1 MAVAAAFNQLF
12 QAFLIPCL
20 VRHTPRYALRSFAPA
35 AIPVVFIEYN
45 QRECLMRVL
54 GIDPGSRIT
63 GYGIVEQQGSRLVHV
78 DNGAIFTDS
87 AADFP
92 GRLKCIFD
100 GLCKIISEFQPD
112 QVAVENIFFSTNAQ
126 SALKLGQARGAAIVA
141 AVHAGLPVAE
151 YTALQVKLAV
161 VGQGKAEKVQVQK
174 MLKALLG
181 LPETAQAD
189 ASDALA
195 VAICHINSHGLVRA
209 TVSSKCRQ
217 TTSWRNYKP

>member
-1 MAVAAAFNQLF
+1 
-12 QAFLIPCL
+12 
-20 VRHTPRYALRSFAPA
+20 
-35 AIPVVFIEYN
+35 
-45 QRECLMRVL
+45 MRVL

-63 GYGIVEQQGSRLVHV
+63 GYGLVEQQGSRLVHV

-92 GRLKCIFD
+92 GRLKQIFD
-100 GLCKIISEFQPD
+100 GLLAVIVEYRPD
-112 QVAVENIFFSTNAQ
+112 EVAVENIFFATNAQ

-141 AVHAGLPVAE
+141 AVHSGLRVSE
-151 YTALQVKLAV
+151 YTALQVKQAV
-161 VGQGKAEKVQVQK
+161 VGQGRAEKEQVQK

-195 VAICHINSHGLVRA
+195 VAICHINSRGLARMSA
-209 TVSSKCRQ
+209 PSSSRKQ
-217 TTSWRNYKP
+217 KSTSWRTYKP